1 MKPNHAG
8 ALLFAVI
15 TAFILTLVVSTL
27 VILTSNQYR
36 IIDREID
43 RIAAFYRAQAGMEYN
58 TWQSYTNTAW
68 LPPPGPPVTH
78 EVTLPNFPANRN
90 TVNIRITNPDPDGIS
105 SYQVRIS
112 ANY

>member
-1 MKPNHAG
+1 MKINNTRAG

-43 RIAAFYRAQAGMEYN
+43 RITAFYRLQAGMEYS
-58 TWQSYTNTAW
+58 TWQSYSNANWLSTA
-68 LPPPGPPVTH
+68 PH
-78 EVTLPNFPANRN
+78 
-90 TVNIRITNPDPDGIS
+90 TVNIAGKNVNIGITTPAPGNIS
-105 SYQVRIS
+105 TYQVTLS
-112 ANY
+112 TDY